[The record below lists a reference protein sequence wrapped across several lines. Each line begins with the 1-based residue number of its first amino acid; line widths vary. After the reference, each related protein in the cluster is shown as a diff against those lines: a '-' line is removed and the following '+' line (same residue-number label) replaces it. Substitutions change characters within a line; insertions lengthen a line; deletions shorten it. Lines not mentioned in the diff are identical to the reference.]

1 MIWKISNIPSLE
13 LRTYQIK
20 LNHQKCHFEKKNNET
35 GELPKLPNT
44 LSLSTEITNQ
54 SKIIFQIFLFLI
66 KEHDMENTRESIRK
80 TWN

>member
-20 LNHQKCHFEKKNNET
+20 LNHQKCHFLKKKQRNWRT
-35 GELPKLPNT
+35 TKVT
-44 LSLSTEITNQ
+44 KHTLSTEITNQ
-54 SKIIFQIFLFLI
+54 SKIIFQIYLFLI
-66 KEHDMENTRESIRK
+66 KEHDLENTRESIRK